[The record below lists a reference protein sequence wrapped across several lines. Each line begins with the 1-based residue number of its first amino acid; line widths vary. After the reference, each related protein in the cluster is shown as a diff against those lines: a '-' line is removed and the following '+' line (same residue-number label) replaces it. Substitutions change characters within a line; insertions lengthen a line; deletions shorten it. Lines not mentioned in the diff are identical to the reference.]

1 MQFKVLCA
9 SVVGVA
15 GIAGAI
21 AVAQQRPASTQAQGG
36 PTLAELQRAVA
47 GLEGG
52 RIQRPSSY
60 EALTP
65 EQKNYVNGI
74 LSGPRGAISGPLSVM
89 MVSPAMGSVLQT
101 AMAYARFAGRE
112 GFSSVPPK
120 LNELAILMAART
132 WSAEY
137 VWNAH
142 SRAAVTEGVS
152 PDVVEAVRL
161 GKRPAA
167 MEKDVEAIY
176 NFVNELLTTKKV
188 SNPTFEAAKAVLRG
202 DRGVVDLVGTVGLY
216 QISSMLVVVDQ
227 LGPAQG
233 AKPNLPPLAT
243 P

>member
-1 MQFKVLCA
+1 MQFRVLCA
-9 SVVGVA
+9 GVVSVV

-21 AVAQQRPASTQAQGG
+21 AVAQQRPAPARAEGP
-36 PTLAELQRAVA
+36 PTLEQLQKAVA

-52 RIQRPSSY
+52 RIRRPSSY

-65 EQKNYVNGI
+65 EQKSYVNGI
-74 LSGPRGAISGPLSVM
+74 LTGPRAAISGPLSVM
-89 MVSPAMGSVLQT
+89 MVAPEMGSVVQT
-101 AMAYARFAGRE
+101 AMAYSRFAGRE

-120 LNELAILMAART
+120 LNELAILVAARA

-142 SRAAVTEGVS
+142 TRAAVSAGLS

-161 GKRPAA
+161 GKRPAV
-167 MEKDVEAIY
+167 MEKDVQAIY
-176 NFVNELLTTKKV
+176 EFVSELLTTKKV
-188 SNPTFEAAKAVLRG
+188 GNATFEAAKAVLGG

-227 LGPAQG
+227 LAPGQG
-233 AKPNLPPLAT
+233 AKPSLPPLE
-243 P
+243 